1 MVSSPKSKKQVS
13 WLSHLNPNSPSAGGI
28 PILEQVRH
36 FILSRFT
43 PEFPLLVDV
52 QTKDGCNASC
62 TFCPSGKPFLKVK
75 HGTMED
81 WVFQKIVDEASRHTV
96 LRFAPFLMNE
106 PLRDDDIFER
116 VAYARRKMPWYTQ
129 IRLISNG
136 ALLTE
141 DTAYKLIHAGLDK
154 LIISVQSIDQ
164 EIYEETMVG
173 LDYEV
178 TMENVM
184 RFVDLKK
191 RLRMRNPDFE
201 IWMVRTQLVENRLK
215 EHKKYWKDLNI
226 KFKTRRLNN
235 QADPQLEARMDDLNP
250 TEWRYANHCAIP
262 FWRFWVIW
270 NGDVV
275 VCCADW
281 HRTTVMGN
289 IKDQSIEQIW
299 NNKLYREHRERML
312 SGETE
317 GLICH
322 DCKGVA

>member
-1 MVSSPKSKKQVS
+1 
-13 WLSHLNPNSPSAGGI
+13 
-28 PILEQVRH
+28 
-36 FILSRFT
+36 
-43 PEFPLLVDV
+43 
-52 QTKDGCNASC
+52 
-62 TFCPSGKPFLKVK
+62 
-75 HGTMED
+75 MED

-106 PLRDDDIFER
+106 PLRDDDIFNR
-116 VAYARRKMPWYTQ
+116 VDYARRKMPWYTQ

-141 DTAYKLIHAGLDK
+141 DAAYKLIHEGLDK

-184 RFVDLKK
+184 RFVDL
-191 RLRMRNPDFE
+191 
-201 IWMVRTQLVENRLK
+201 
-215 EHKKYWKDLNI
+215 NI
-226 KFKTRRLNN
+226 KFKARRLNN